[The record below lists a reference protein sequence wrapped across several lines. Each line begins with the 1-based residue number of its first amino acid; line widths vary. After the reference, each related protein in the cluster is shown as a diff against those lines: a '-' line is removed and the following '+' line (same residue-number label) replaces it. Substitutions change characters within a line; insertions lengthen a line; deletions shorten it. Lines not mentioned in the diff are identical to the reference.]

1 MTALEGVGR
10 RQFLTLLGAGV
21 AGASLPALVSG
32 CAPGG
37 PATGSAA
44 GTERALSAAFYQAIN
59 DLDPHG
65 ASAVDE
71 ASLLAN
77 RQIYDTLVARDGERL
92 GPRLATS
99 WRQPDDR
106 TWEFTLREDVVFHD
120 GSKLTSADVKASLER
135 LAASDGPQKPLWSGV
150 SAIEAPDAKTVR
162 ITTKDP
168 LGTMLVNLTLAFI
181 LPAAQIGKGDLSR
194 KPVGSGPFAVESF
207 TPSSQ
212 LVLKPSPSYWG
223 GASKLAGLRLP
234 YIPEAST
241 RMTSLQN
248 GEVDVTWIIPPDELK
263 RLGGVNGVKV
273 ESKPGVNYFLAWFNC
288 GRKPFSDPRVRRA
301 LHHALDVKG
310 IVSSLYG
317 DAAAVMDAPIP
328 SAVFGHAPQQPYE
341 YDPDLAKR
349 ELAEAGFGSGI
360 RTSMMWFKDTGPLA
374 TELAQSI
381 ISAWA
386 KVGVVVEPQQI
397 EKAAWLKR
405 LTALDWDI
413 ELQVNTVTT
422 GDADYTLGRLYTS
435 EANRMG
441 YRNKELDGILAKAK
455 STSDQEERKSL
466 YGRACEII
474 WRDAVGVFPAA
485 LSSTYGLRSTVAGFV
500 PAANSQPEFRT
511 VSTAG

>member
-1 MTALEGVGR
+1 MTTTEGVGR

-21 AGASLPALVSG
+21 AGASLPALLSG

-37 PATGSAA
+37 PGA
-44 GTERALSAAFYQAIN
+44 GPASGTKRVLSAAFYQAIN

-77 RQIYDTLVARDGERL
+77 RQIYDTLVTGAGERPAP
-92 GPRLATS
+92 GLATS
-99 WRQPDDR
+99 WRQPDDK

-135 LAASDGPQKPLWSGV
+135 LAASDGPQKPLWASIDTV
-150 SAIEAPDAKTVR
+150 EAPDPRTVR

-168 LGTMLVNLTLAFI
+168 LGTLLVNLTLAFI

-194 KPVGSGPFAVESF
+194 KPIGSGPFSVESF

-212 LVLKPSPSYWG
+212 LVLKPVANYWG
-223 GASKLAGLRLP
+223 GAPKLPGLRLP

-273 ESKPGVNYFLAWFNC
+273 ESKPGLNYFLAWFNC
-288 GRKPFSDPRVRRA
+288 GKKPFSDPRVRRA
-301 LHHALDVKG
+301 LYQALDIKG

-317 DAAAVMDAPIP
+317 DAATVMDAPIP
-328 SAVFGHAPQQPYE
+328 SAVFGHAPQEPYA
-341 YDPDLAKR
+341 YDPELAKR
-349 ELAEAGFGSGI
+349 ELAEAGYGSGI

-397 EKAAWLKR
+397 EKAAWIKR

-435 EANRMG
+435 QANRMG
-441 YRNKELDGILAKAK
+441 YRNDKLDGILAKAR

-466 YGRACEII
+466 YGQACEII

-485 LSSTYGLRSTVAGFV
+485 LSSTYGVRSTVAGFV
-500 PAANSQPEFRT
+500 PVANSQPEFRT

>member
-1 MTALEGVGR
+1 MAAMEGMGR

-21 AGASLPALVSG
+21 AGVSLPALVSG

-37 PATGSAA
+37 PGTGSAS
-44 GTERALSAAFYQAIN
+44 GGNRPLSAAFYQAIN

-77 RQIYDTLVARDGERL
+77 RQIYDTLVTRDGDKL
-92 GPRLATS
+92 VPGLATS
-99 WRQPDDR
+99 WRQPDEK
-106 TWEFTLREDVVFHD
+106 TWEFTLRDDVTFHD
-120 GSKLTSADVKASLER
+120 GTELTSADVKASLER
-135 LAASDGPQKPLWSGV
+135 LATSVGPQKPLWSALD
-150 SAIEAPDAKTVR
+150 AIEAPDRHTVR
-162 ITTKDP
+162 LTTKDP
-168 LGTMLVNLTLAFI
+168 LGTLLVNLTLAFV
-181 LPAAQIGKGDLSR
+181 LPAAHLGGAGFFRRPI
-194 KPVGSGPFAVESF
+194 GSGPFAVESF

-212 LVLKPSPSYWG
+212 LLLKPAANYWG
-223 GASKLAGLRLP
+223 GASKLPGLRLP

-263 RLGGVNGVKV
+263 RLNGVNGVRV

-288 GRKPFSDPRVRRA
+288 GRKPFSDVRVRRA
-301 LHHALDVKG
+301 LSHALDVKS
-310 IVSSLYG
+310 IVSNLYG
-317 DAAAVMDAPIP
+317 DAATVMDAPIP
-328 SAVFGHAPQQPYE
+328 SAVFGHASQQPYE
-341 YDPDLAKR
+341 YDPELARR
-349 ELAEAGFGSGI
+349 ELAEAGYSSGI

-386 KVGVVVEPQQI
+386 KVGVTVEPQQI
-397 EKAAWLKR
+397 EKAAWIKR

-435 EANRMG
+435 DANRMG
-441 YRNKELDGILAKAK
+441 YSNKKLDGILAEAR
-455 STSDQEERKSL
+455 STSDQDRRGSL
-466 YGRACEII
+466 YGQACEII

-485 LSSTYGLRSTVAGFV
+485 LSSTYGLRSTVQGFV
-500 PAANSQPEFRT
+500 PAANSQPEFRA
-511 VSTAG
+511 VSTAR

>member
-1 MTALEGVGR
+1 MATSR
-10 RQFLTLLGAGV
+10 RQFLTLLGA
-21 AGASLPALVSG
+21 AGAAVAG

-37 PATGSAA
+37 PATGSAS
-44 GTERALSAAFYQAIN
+44 GGNRPFNAAFYQAIN

-77 RQIYDTLVARDGERL
+77 RQIYDTLVARDGDRL
-92 GPRLATS
+92 VPRLATS
-99 WRQPDDR
+99 WKQPDDT
-106 TWEFTLREDVVFHD
+106 TWEFILREDVVFHD
-120 GSKLTSADVKASLER
+120 GTKLTSADVKASLER
-135 LAASDGPQKPLWSGV
+135 LAASDGPQKPLWSAV
-150 SAIEAPDAKTVR
+150 DAVEAPDAGTIR

-181 LPAAQIGKGDLSR
+181 VPAARIGKADLSR
-194 KPVGSGPFAVESF
+194 SPIGSGPFAVESF

-212 LVLKPSPSYWG
+212 LLLKPVPGYWG
-223 GASKLAGLRLP
+223 GAAKLPGLRLP

-241 RMTSLQN
+241 RITSLQN
-248 GEVDVTWIIPPDELK
+248 GEVDVTWIIPPDELT
-263 RLGGVNGVKV
+263 RLGGVNGVKID
-273 ESKPGVNYFLAWFNC
+273 SKPGVNYFLAWFNC

-301 LHHALDVKG
+301 LHHALDVKS

-328 SAVFGHAPQQPYE
+328 SAVFGHAPQQPYD

-349 ELAEAGFGSGI
+349 ELAEAGHGSGI

-441 YRNKELDGILAKAK
+441 YRNKELDGILAKAR
-455 STSDQEERKSL
+455 STSGQDERKSL
-466 YGRACEII
+466 YAQACEII

-485 LSSTYGLRSTVAGFV
+485 LSSTYGLRSSVARFV

>member
-1 MTALEGVGR
+1 MTATEGVGR
-10 RQFLTLLGAGV
+10 RRFLALLGAGV
-21 AGASLPALVSG
+21 AGASLPAFATG

-37 PATGSAA
+37 P
-44 GTERALSAAFYQAIN
+44 GTAPASGRSRPFSAAFYQAIN

-77 RQIYDTLVARDGERL
+77 RQIYDTLVARKGTGL
-92 GPRLATS
+92 APSLATN
-99 WRQPDDR
+99 WRQPDDT
-106 TWEFTLREDVVFHD
+106 TWEFTLRDDVVFHD

-135 LAASDGPQKPLWSGV
+135 LMSSDGPQKPLWSALDAV
-150 SAIEAPDAKTVR
+150 EAPDGSTIK
-162 ITTKDP
+162 ITTTDP
-168 LGTMLVNLTLAFI
+168 LGTLLVNLTLAFI
-181 LPAAQIGKGDLSR
+181 VPAAQIGKADLSR
-194 KPVGSGPFAVESF
+194 KPIGSGPFAVESF

-212 LVLKPSPSYWG
+212 LMLKATANHWG
-223 GASKLAGLRLP
+223 GKAKVSGLRMP

-263 RLGGVNGVKV
+263 RLGGVEGVKI
-273 ESKPGVNYFLAWFNC
+273 ESEPGLNYFLAWFNC
-288 GRKPFSDPRVRRA
+288 GREPFSDPRVRRA
-301 LHHALDVKG
+301 LYRALDVKT

-317 DAAAVMDAPIP
+317 DAATVMDAPIP
-328 SAVFGHAPQQPYE
+328 PAVFGHAPQQPYD
-341 YDPDLAKR
+341 YDPELAKR
-349 ELAEAGFGSGI
+349 ELAEAGHGSGI

-397 EKAAWLKR
+397 EKAAWIKR

-441 YRNKELDGILAKAK
+441 YKNKELDGILAKAK
-455 STSDQEERKSL
+455 STPDQEERKSL
-466 YGRACEII
+466 YARACEII

-485 LSSTYGLRSTVAGFV
+485 LSATYGLRSSVTGFV
-500 PAANSQPEFRT
+500 PVANSQPEFRT
-511 VSTAG
+511 VSAAG

>member
-1 MTALEGVGR
+1 MTATEGVGR
-10 RQFLTLLGAGV
+10 RRFLTLLGAGV

-32 CAPGG
+32 CAPGAPG
-37 PATGSAA
+37 TAA
-44 GTERALSAAFYQAIN
+44 APGRNRPLSAAFYQAIN

-77 RQIYDTLVARDGERL
+77 RQIYDTLVTRRGEEL
-92 GPRLATS
+92 APSLATS
-99 WRQPDDR
+99 WRQPDD
-106 TWEFTLREDVVFHD
+106 TSWEFTLREDVVFHD
-120 GSKLTSADVKASLER
+120 GAKLTSADVKASLER
-135 LAASDGPQKPLWSGV
+135 LAASDGPQKPLWSAV
-150 SAIEAPDAKTVR
+150 DSVEAPDPRTIR
-162 ITTKDP
+162 ITTKEP
-168 LGTMLVNLTLAFI
+168 LGTLLVNLTLAFVI
-181 LPAAQIGKGDLSR
+181 PATQIGKADLSR
-194 KPVGSGPFAVESF
+194 KPIGSGPFAVESF

-212 LVLKPSPSYWG
+212 LLLKPAAKHWG
-223 GASKLAGLRLP
+223 GAAKLSGLRLP

-263 RLGGVNGVKV
+263 RLGGVKGVRI
-273 ESKPGVNYFLAWFNC
+273 ESKPGLNYFLAWFNC

-301 LHHALDVKG
+301 LHHALDIKG

-317 DAAAVMDAPIP
+317 DAATVMDAPIP
-328 SAVFGHAPQQPYE
+328 PAVFGHAPQQPYP

-349 ELAEAGFGSGI
+349 ELAEAGHGSGI

-397 EKAAWLKR
+397 EKAAWIKR

-435 EANRMG
+435 TANRMG
-441 YRNKELDGILAKAK
+441 YRNKELDGILAKAR
-455 STSDQEERKSL
+455 STSDQDERKSL
-466 YGRACEII
+466 YGQACEII

-485 LSSTYGLRSTVAGFV
+485 LSSTYGLRSTVTGFV

>member
-1 MTALEGVGR
+1 MTATEGVGR
-10 RQFLTLLGAGV
+10 RRFLALLGAGA
-21 AGASLPALVSG
+21 AGASLPALVTG

-37 PATGSAA
+37 KGTGPAA
-44 GTERALSAAFYQAIN
+44 GGNRPLSAAFYQAIN

-65 ASAVDE
+65 PSAVDE

-77 RQIYDTLVARDGERL
+77 RQIYDTLVAWDGEKAA
-92 GPRLATS
+92 PSLATS
-99 WRQPDDR
+99 WRQPDET
-106 TWEFTLREDVVFHD
+106 TWEFTLRDGVVFHD
-120 GSKLTSADVKASLER
+120 GGKLTSADVKASLER
-135 LAASDGPQKPLWSGV
+135 LAASDGPQKPLWSTV
-150 SAIEAPDAKTVR
+150 DTIKAPGPRTIT
-162 ITTKDP
+162 ITTKEP
-168 LGTMLVNLTLAFI
+168 AGTLLVNLALAFI

-194 KPVGSGPFAVESF
+194 NAIGSGPFAVESF

-212 LVLKPSPSYWG
+212 LLLKPAPGYWG
-223 GASKLAGLRLP
+223 GAPKLAGLRLP
-234 YIPEAST
+234 YIPESST

-248 GEVDVTWIIPPDELK
+248 GEVDVTWIIPPDELG
-263 RLGGVNGVKV
+263 RLRGVDGVKI
-273 ESKPGVNYFLAWFNC
+273 ESKPGVNYFLTWFNC

-301 LHHALDVKG
+301 LLHALDVKT

-317 DAAAVMDAPIP
+317 DAAAIMDAPIP
-328 SAVFGHAPQQPYE
+328 SAVFGHAPQKPYE
-341 YDPDLAKR
+341 YDPDLARR
-349 ELAEAGFGSGI
+349 ELAEAGHGSGI

-441 YRNKELDGILAKAK
+441 YANKELDGILAKAK
-455 STSDQEERKSL
+455 ATSDQDERKSL

-485 LSSTYGLRSTVAGFV
+485 LAATYGLRSTVAGFV

-511 VSTAG
+511 VSATG

>member
-1 MTALEGVGR
+1 MATSR
-10 RQFLTLLGAGV
+10 RRFLSLLGAGV

-32 CAPGG
+32 CAPGA
-37 PATGSAA
+37 PATGSAGA
-44 GTERALSAAFYQAIN
+44 KRPFSAAFYQAIN

-77 RQIYDTLVARDGERL
+77 RQIYDTLVARDGETIA
-92 GPRLATS
+92 PRLATS
-99 WRQPDDR
+99 WKQPDDR

-120 GSKLTSADVKASLER
+120 GTKLTSADVKASLER
-135 LAASDGPQKPLWSGV
+135 LAASVGPQKPLWTAV
-150 SAIEAPDAKTVR
+150 DTVEAPDARTIK
-162 ITTKDP
+162 ITTTDP
-168 LGTMLVNLTLAFI
+168 LGTLLVNLTLAFI
-181 LPAAQIGKGDLSR
+181 IPAARIGKSDLSR
-194 KPVGSGPFAVESF
+194 SPIGSGPFSVESF

-212 LVLKPSPSYWG
+212 LLLKPVPRYWG
-223 GASKLAGLRLP
+223 GAAKLSGLRLP
-234 YIPEAST
+234 YIPESST
-241 RMTSLQN
+241 RITSLQN

-263 RLGGVNGVKV
+263 RLGGVNGLKID
-273 ESKPGVNYFLAWFNC
+273 SKPGVNYFLAWFNC

-301 LHHALDVKG
+301 LYHALDVKS

-328 SAVFGHAPQQPYE
+328 SAVFGHAPQQPYD
-341 YDPDLAKR
+341 YDPELAKR
-349 ELAEAGFGSGI
+349 ELAEAGYGDGI

-386 KVGVVVEPQQI
+386 KVGVTVEPQQI

-435 EANRMG
+435 AANRMG
-441 YRNKELDGILAKAK
+441 YKNKELDGILAKAR
-455 STSDQEERKSL
+455 STADQNERKSL
-466 YGRACEII
+466 YGQACEII

-485 LSSTYGLRSTVAGFV
+485 LSATYGLRSTVTGFV

>member
-1 MTALEGVGR
+1 MTATEGVDR
-10 RQFLTLLGAGV
+10 RRFLALLGAGV
-21 AGASLPALVSG
+21 AGASLPTLVSG

-37 PATGSAA
+37 SGTGPASA
-44 GTERALSAAFYQAIN
+44 GNRPLSAAFYQAIN

-77 RQIYDTLVARDGERL
+77 RQIYDTLVARDGDKTVP
-92 GPRLATS
+92 GLATS
-99 WRQPDDR
+99 WRQPDEK
-106 TWEFTLREDVVFHD
+106 TWEFTLRDDVTFHD
-120 GSKLTSADVKASLER
+120 GTKLASADVKASLER
-135 LAASDGPQKPLWSGV
+135 LAASDGPQKPLWAALDTV
-150 SAIEAPDAKTVR
+150 EAPDPRTVK

-168 LGTMLVNLTLAFI
+168 VGTLLVNLTLAFI
-181 LPAAQIGKGDLSR
+181 LPAAQLGKAGFFR
-194 KPVGSGPFAVESF
+194 RPVGSGPFAVESF

-212 LVLKPSPSYWG
+212 LLLRPAARYWG
-223 GASKLAGLRLP
+223 GASKLSGLRLP

-263 RLGGVNGVKV
+263 RLNGVNGVRV

-288 GRKPFSDPRVRRA
+288 GRKPFSDVRVRRA
-301 LHHALDVKG
+301 LHHALDVKS
-310 IVSSLYG
+310 IVSNLYG
-317 DAAAVMDAPIP
+317 DAATAMDAPIP
-328 SAVFGHAPQQPYE
+328 SAVFGHAGQQPYE

-349 ELAEAGFGSGI
+349 ELAEAGHSSGI

-386 KVGVVVEPQQI
+386 EVGVIVEPQQI
-397 EKAAWLKR
+397 EKAAWIKR

-435 EANRMG
+435 DANRMG
-441 YRNKELDGILAKAK
+441 YSSKELDGILAEAR
-455 STSDQEERKSL
+455 STSDQDRRESL

-485 LSSTYGLRSTVAGFV
+485 LSSTYGLRSTVQGFV
-500 PAANSQPEFRT
+500 PAANSQPAFRT
-511 VSTAG
+511 VSTAQ

>member
-1 MTALEGVGR
+1 MAAMNEVDR
-10 RQFLTLLGAGV
+10 RRFLSLLGAGV
-21 AGASLPALVSG
+21 AGVSLPGLVAG

-37 PATGSAA
+37 SGAGS
-44 GTERALSAAFYQAIN
+44 GSGKDRPLSAAFNQPIN

-77 RQIYDTLVARDGERL
+77 RQIYDTLVTRTGEE
-92 GPRLATS
+92 LAPKLAKS
-99 WRQPDDR
+99 WTQPDDK
-106 TWEFTLREDVVFHD
+106 TWEFTLRDDVTFHD

-135 LAASDGPQKPLWSGV
+135 LAKSVGPQKPLWT
-150 SAIEAPDAKTVR
+150 AIGTVEAPDPHTIR
-162 ITTKDP
+162 ITTTDP
-168 LGTMLVNLTLAFI
+168 LGTLPTNLTLAFI
-181 LPAAQIGKGDLSR
+181 LPAAQMGRADFFR
-194 KPVGSGPFAVESF
+194 KPIGSGPFAVESF

-212 LVLKPSPSYWG
+212 LLLKPVKNYWG
-223 GASKLAGLRLP
+223 GAATLPGLRLP
-234 YIPEAST
+234 YIPETST

-263 RLGGVNGVKV
+263 RLAGVDGVRI

-288 GRKPFSDPRVRRA
+288 GRKPFSDARVRRA
-301 LHHALDVKG
+301 LHHALDIKG
-310 IVSSLYG
+310 IVANLYG
-317 DAAAVMDAPIP
+317 DAATVMDAPIP
-328 SAVFGHAPQQPYE
+328 AAVFGHASQQPYE
-341 YDPDLAKR
+341 YDPELAKR
-349 ELAEAGFGSGI
+349 ELAEAGYASGI

-374 TELAQSI
+374 TELAQSL

-386 KVGVVVEPQQI
+386 KVGVTVEQQQI
-397 EKAAWLKR
+397 EKAAWIKR

-435 EANRMG
+435 TANRMG
-441 YRNKELDGILAKAK
+441 YANKELDGILAQAR
-455 STSDQEERKSL
+455 STADQEKRKSL
-466 YGRACEII
+466 YAQACEII

-485 LSSTYGLRSTVAGFV
+485 LSSTYGLRSTVKGFS

-511 VSTAG
+511 VSTAQ